1 MVNAPVNSLLILAHK
16 TLGFGAVF
24 MTSAGL
30 LWTINFSDT
39 ITLGSVL
46 LAIIVLVVAALFTIR
61 SKIATIWREEA
72 EGERARAERLDE
84 QLGQEK
90 ESRALFERQQQEIRH
105 DLKDELATCKA
116 QLKAMEARTDL
127 TVALRE
133 IRRMN
138 EDSVN
143 KIGDLVIDTFV
154 EKSKH
159 EHEATHALLAEIRDK
174 LPSEPIQ
181 IAVSDDDVK
190 PHIKRR
196 LP

>member
-1 MVNAPVNSLLILAHK
+1 MGSDTLSLLALAYK
-16 TLGFGAVF
+16 ALGLGAVF
-24 MTSAGL
+24 ISGIGL
-30 LWTINFSDT
+30 LATVNFTDT

-46 LAIIVLVVAALFTIR
+46 IAIIVLVVAALFTIR

-72 EGERARAERLDE
+72 EGERARADRLDE
-84 QLGQEK
+84 QLAHEK
-90 ESRALFERQQQEIRH
+90 QSRADFDRQQQEIRH
-105 DLKDELATCKA
+105 DLKDELAGCKA

-143 KIGDLVIDTFV
+143 KIGELVIDTFV

-159 EHEATHALLAEIRDK
+159 EHEATHQLLTEIRDK
-174 LPSEPIQ
+174 LPSEPIE
-181 IAVSDDDVK
+181 ISIDGSGGVK
-190 PHIKRR
+190 DG
-196 LP
+196 